1 MPNVKSAKKR
11 VKTNEKRRIRNRQ
24 ARATL
29 RTALKQANV
38 SVVSGDLEAAKT
50 ATQQAFSLIGKTAKK
65 GIIHRNKAARQE
77 SRLMKKL
84 NALAAAATK

>member
-38 SVVSGDLEAAKT
+38 SVAPGSDVEVAKT
-50 ATQQAFSLIGKTAKK
+50 ATLQAFSLIGKTAKK

-84 NALAAAATK
+84 NALTASK

>member
-38 SVVSGDLEAAKT
+38 SVAPGSDLEAAKT
-50 ATQQAFSLIGKTAKK
+50 VTQQAFSLIGKTAKK

-84 NALAAAATK
+84 NALAASK